1 VLFRSAPSFTWS
13 VHHNPYHSD
22 HFPILIQT
30 GLPVAPPPQPTRWNL
45 SKANWTAYQSSLKL
59 PSTYLSPSEA
69 WSVVEG
75 RIKSAASNSVPRSAG
90 HSKRKQTHH
99 WWTTNCTK
107 AFREKQIALH
117 KYQRHQGNLELWI
130 VYKKQRAIFIHITR
144 TARKDC
150 WMDFICSIFPCRP
163 AHQKCGEPYAD
174 CDAHRDPLLSCLRM
188 VAQSSL
194 IQ

>member
-1 VLFRSAPSFTWS
+1 MSQ
-13 VHHNPYHSD
+13 
-22 HFPILIQT
+22 QT
-30 GLPVAPPPQPTRWNL
+30 TL
-45 SKANWTAYQSSLKL
+45 
-59 PSTYLSPSEA
+59 
-69 WSVVEG
+69 
-75 RIKSAASNSVPRSAG
+75 AASNSVPRSAG

-150 WMDFICSIFPCRP
+150 WMDFICSISLQTCSSEVWRALRRLRCTPRP
-163 AHQKCGEPYAD
+163 PAFVLKDGGSVITDPIAVATQLA
-174 CDAHRDPLLSCLRM
+174 RDFSSRGAAGPPEFMALKLRSE
-188 VAQSSL
+188 QTPILFQHSSTPSFNKDFTL
-194 IQ
+194 AELDHVCPQ